1 MGLNSFSKDDKILIG
16 NIMDKYYKYKDT
28 NISISTNFLNLE
40 RLKVATKY
48 LDSNKIPYNIYEPYE
63 FLEKKIIYFG
73 DYLDYVTFYKASIPP
88 TVTHSNILGTLFSL
102 GISDE
107 IIGDIIIEDGYFYY
121 TNLTRMNDFLENN
134 FLKVSRHPIKLE
146 KVNEIILNKDHF
158 KELTIL
164 VSSLRLD
171 NVVSKIISKSR
182 SKIDEMIL
190 NKEILLNYE
199 EIKNGNITLK
209 EDDIISIRK
218 HGKFKIVS
226 KEGITKKNNIVL
238 KVIKYV

>member
-1 MGLNSFSKDDKILIG
+1 MLNFSKEDKILIG
-16 NIMDKYYKYKDT
+16 NVMDKYYKYKDT
-28 NISISTNFLNLE
+28 NISTSTNFLNLE
-40 RLKVATKY
+40 RLKVVTKY
-48 LDSNKIPYNIYEPYE
+48 LDSNKIPYNIYEPYD

-73 DYLDYVTFYKASIPP
+73 DYLNYVTFYKVIIPT

-102 GISDE
+102 GINDD
-107 IIGDIIIEDGYFYY
+107 IIGDIIVEDGYFYY
-121 TNLTRMNDFLENN
+121 TNLTRMNEFLENN

-146 KVNEIILNKDHF
+146 KVNEIILTKEHF

-171 NVVSKIISKSR
+171 NIVSKIISKSR

-209 EDDIISIRK
+209 EDDILSIRR
-218 HGKFKIVS
+218 HGKYKIIA